1 MSDLRN
7 EAVRRAVLLLNA
19 GKAQY
24 KIIAED
30 GTEYGELKL
39 APPEPPEK
47 TMKRN
52 RVFRNG
58 ELKTHYSP
66 YLEKLN
72 PGDLAQIPVGDFP
85 PESLRSAITA
95 AACNRWGKGAAMS
108 CIRDGSVELLR
119 LQ

>member
-1 MSDLRN
+1 MSDLRD
-7 EAVRRAVLLLNA
+7 EAIKRALILLNA
-19 GKAQY
+19 GKARY
-24 KIIAED
+24 KIIMED
-30 GTEYGELKL
+30 GTEYGDLKL

-66 YLEKLN
+66 YLDALN

-108 CIRDGSVELLR
+108 CIKDGSVELLR